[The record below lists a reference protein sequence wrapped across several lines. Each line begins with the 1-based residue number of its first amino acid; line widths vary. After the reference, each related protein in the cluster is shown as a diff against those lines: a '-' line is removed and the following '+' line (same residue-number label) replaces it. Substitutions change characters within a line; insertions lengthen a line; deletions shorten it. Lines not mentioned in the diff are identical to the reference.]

1 MKTVNIKD
9 MDVKNSKANKK
20 KVNKHRKEKIMFAVL
35 ILVLLAIPICNV
47 YTKAMLSESNIKLE
61 QVKYDIK
68 HQERVNESLKTEISE
83 LASLDKIRDV
93 ATAEGLSYQNNNIKV
108 VTNE

>member
-1 MKTVNIKD
+1 MGNVNLR
-9 MDVKNSKANKK
+9 DVKTNKK
-20 KVNKHRKEKIMFAVL
+20 KVVNKHRKEKLIFAILL
-35 ILVLLAIPICNV
+35 IVLLAIPICNV

-61 QVKYDIK
+61 QVKHDIR
-68 HQERVNESLKTEISE
+68 HQEKINESLKTEISE

-93 ATAEGLSYQNNNIKV
+93 ASEEGLSYQNNNIKV